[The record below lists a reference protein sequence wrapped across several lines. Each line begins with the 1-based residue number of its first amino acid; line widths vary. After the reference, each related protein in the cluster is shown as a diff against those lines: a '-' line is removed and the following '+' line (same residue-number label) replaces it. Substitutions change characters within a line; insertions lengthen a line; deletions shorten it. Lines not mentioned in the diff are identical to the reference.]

1 MPHGKV
7 LVAQGGGPTAVIN
20 QSMAGVVLEA
30 RKFRNVE
37 LVYGAYHGV
46 RGIIN
51 EEFLDLTQETS
62 HNIEMVA
69 RTPSSALGS
78 TRDKPDLKYCQEIFK
93 VLKAHGIGYFLLHR
107 RQRFLGY
114 RAHRQRRGTPR
125 RIPAALHPHSEDHRQ
140 RPGR

>member
-1 MPHGKV
+1 MLQGKV

-46 RGIIN
+46 AGIVN
-51 EEFLDLTQETS
+51 EDFLDLTQETS

-69 RTPSSALGS
+69 NTPSSALGS
-78 TRDKPDLKYCQEIFK
+78 TRDKPDVHYCHKIFN
-93 VLKAHGIGYFLLHR
+93 VLKAHGISYFFYIGGNDSSDTVR
-107 RQRFLGY
+107 IVSQEARAAGY
-114 RAHRQRRGTPR
+114 RFASLIYPR
-125 RIPAALHPHSEDHRQ
+125 PTTTIM
-140 RPGR
+140 